1 MATLSSHAHARVG
14 LLGNPSDLYGG
25 KGLGFAVAELR
36 ATVTL
41 ADAQTIALPNEL
53 LAAGWTHLQPV
64 LAATGI
70 DAAARPFAATCASDI
85 PFQAGLSGSSALLV
99 AALRAWSRWYGLPL
113 APSRIAELAWRAE
126 NETLGI
132 RAGALD
138 RLVQAH
144 GGLLAMDFA
153 QPFAEGAVQRLDPA
167 LLPPLLLAWHGVPSQ
182 SSGDVHAPVWARFQA
197 GDRAVRATMQDLAHN
212 AERGRAALV
221 AGDRAGF
228 LACVDRNLELRA
240 QVFAIAPA
248 DRELVQ
254 LGRGLGAAAKFP
266 GSGGA
271 VLFACRDEAQRDAV
285 DAACR
290 QHGHHTLRPTVAP
303 PSPRLRAVFLAA
315 GFATR
320 LYPLTLHRAKPLL
333 AVGGAPLLTR
343 ILRQVERAGAVE
355 DGVVVSNARFHADF
369 VAWAQAVGARLPLRV
384 VDDGAQANETR
395 LGAVRDLALALAA
408 APAAAASA
416 SAAAAASAAPAA
428 SASASALASSA
439 STASASAPQH
449 APSALPPDGY
459 LVLACDNFFDF
470 DLGRL
475 VAKFAA
481 GGRGQLIV
489 RDVPQPVPP
498 GKYSEVLLADDAVAR
513 FREKPQDPQS
523 NLSAIAV
530 YLLPRELPELVRSY
544 LDGGGNPDAPGHLLA
559 WLSTRLPLQATRLD
573 GRWLDIGSAEDLAAV
588 NRLEL
593 PPV

>member
-41 ADAQTIALPNEL
+41 ADAPAIALPNEL
-53 LAAGWTHLQPV
+53 LAAGWTQWRRT
-64 LAATGI
+64 LAQHGI
-70 DAAARPFAATCASDI
+70 DAAARPFVASCASDI

-99 AALRAWSRWYGLPL
+99 AALRAWSRWHGLPL
-113 APSRIAELAWRAE
+113 TPSRIAELAWRAE

-197 GDRAVRATMQDLAHN
+197 GDRAVRATMHDLAHN
-212 AERGRAALV
+212 AERGREALL

-228 LACVDRNLELRA
+228 LACVDRNLDLRA
-240 QVFAIAPA
+240 QVFTIAPA
-248 DRELVQ
+248 DRELAQ
-254 LGRGLGAAAKFP
+254 LGRGLGAAAKLP

-285 DAACR
+285 EAACR
-290 QHGHHTLRPTVAP
+290 KHHHSTLRPTVAP
-303 PSPRLRAVFLAA
+303 PTPRLCAVFLAA

-333 AVGGAPLLTR
+333 EVGGQPLLTR
-343 ILRQVERAGAVE
+343 ILRQVEAAGGVE
-355 DGVVVSNARFHADF
+355 RGVVVSNGRFHADF
-369 VAWAQAVGARLPLRV
+369 AAWAQRCGARLPLQV
-384 VDDGAQANETR
+384 VDDGATSNETR
-395 LGAVRDLALALAA
+395 LGAVRDLALALGKQ
-408 APAAAASA
+408 PATDA
-416 SAAAAASAAPAA
+416 
-428 SASASALASSA
+428 
-439 STASASAPQH
+439 
-449 APSALPPDGY
+449 PDGY
-459 LVLACDNFFDF
+459 LVLACDNLFEF

-475 VAKFAA
+475 VARFGAT
-481 GGRGQLIV
+481 GDGQLVV
-489 RDVPQPVPP
+489 REVPQPVPP
-498 GKYSEVLLADDAVAR
+498 GKYSEVQLDGDKVAR
-513 FREKPQDPQS
+513 FREKPPDPQG

-530 YLLPRELPELVRSY
+530 YLLPRALPELVRAY

-559 WLSTRLPLQATRLD
+559 WLSTRMRLAATRLD
-573 GRWLDIGSAEDLAAV
+573 GRWLDIGSADDLAAA
-588 NRLEL
+588 NRLDL

>member
-1 MATLSSHAHARVG
+1 MASISSHAHARVG

-41 ADAQTIALPNEL
+41 ADAAAIALPNEL
-53 LAAGWTHLQPV
+53 LTAGWTQLQPR
-64 LAATGI
+64 LAAAGI
-70 DAAARPFAATCASDI
+70 DAQARPFVATCASDI

-113 APSRIAELAWRAE
+113 GPSQIAELAWRAE

-153 QPFAEGAVQRLDPA
+153 QPFADGAAERLDPA

-197 GDRAVRATMQDLAHN
+197 GDRAVRATMAELAQN
-212 AERGRAALV
+212 AERGRAALL
-221 AGDRAGF
+221 AGDRAAF
-228 LACVDRNLELRA
+228 LACVDRNLALRA

-248 DRELVQ
+248 DRDLVQ
-254 LGRGLGAAAKFP
+254 LGRALGASAKFP

-271 VLFACRDEAQRDAV
+271 VLFACRDDAQRDAV
-285 DAACR
+285 EASCR

-333 AVGGAPLLTR
+333 EVGGAPLLTR

-369 VAWAQAVGARLPLRV
+369 VAWAQGVGARLPLRV
-384 VDDGAQANETR
+384 VDDGAMANETR
-395 LGAVRDLALALAA
+395 LGAVRDLALALA
-408 APAAAASA
+408 SA
-416 SAAAAASAAPAA
+416 SAHP
-428 SASASALASSA
+428 
-439 STASASAPQH
+439 
-449 APSALPPDGY
+449 PSALPPDGY
-459 LVLACDNFFDF
+459 LVLACDNFFEF

-489 RDVPQPVPP
+489 REVPQPVPP

-573 GRWLDIGSAEDLAAV
+573 GRWLDIGSAEDLAAA